1 MSDPG
6 DRRRSQFATV
16 LETIKFQHTIFALPF
31 ALTGMILA
39 ARGWPP
45 VRIFGWVVVAMV
57 GARSAAMTFNRI
69 VDRRIDAANPRT
81 AGRALP
87 AGRLSL
93 RFAWG
98 FTLVSVALFVLAA
111 GMLNRLCLALSPVAL
126 AVILGYSFTKRF
138 TAASH
143 LALGLALGIAPMAGW
158 LAVRGSFAP
167 APFLLTAAVVAWTA
181 GFDILYACQDIE
193 FDRSVGLYSIPARL
207 GVGRALKVSAGLHLI
222 TVLALAAL
230 VPVADLGWV
239 YRLGIVLIA
248 GLLLYEH
255 SLVSPRD
262 LSRLNAAFFRV
273 NAAVSIL
280 VFLFTLADL
289 LLLV

>member
-1 MSDPG
+1 M
-6 DRRRSQFATV
+6 

-31 ALTGMILA
+31 ALTGMVLA
-39 ARGWPP
+39 ARGWPSAWN
-45 VRIFGWVVVAMV
+45 VGWVIVAMV

-69 VDRRIDAANPRT
+69 ADRRIDAANPRT

-87 AGRLSL
+87 TGRLSL
-93 RFAWG
+93 HFAWA
-98 FTLVSVALFVLAA
+98 FTAVSVALFVLAA

-167 APFLLTAAVVAWTA
+167 APFVLTAAVAAWTA

-193 FDRSVGLYSIPARL
+193 FDRSAGLYSIPAKL
-207 GVGRALKVSAGLHLI
+207 GVGRALQVSAGLHLL
-222 TVLALAAL
+222 TVIALAAL
-230 VPVADLGWV
+230 VPVASLGWV
-239 YRLGIVLIA
+239 YRLGAVLIA

-273 NAAVSIL
+273 NAAVSVL

-289 LLLV
+289 LLLG

>member
-1 MSDPG
+1 VSDPAA
-6 DRRRSQFATV
+6 RRCSQLSAA
-16 LETIKFQHTIFALPF
+16 LETIKFHHTVFALPF

-45 VRIFGWVVVAMV
+45 AWSFGWAIVAMV

-69 VDRRIDAANPRT
+69 ADRRIDAANPRT
-81 AGRALP
+81 AARALP

-93 RFAWG
+93 RFAWA
-98 FTLVSVALFVLAA
+98 FTAVSIALFVLAA
-111 GMLNRLCLALSPVAL
+111 GMLNRICLALSPVAL

-143 LALGLALGIAPMAGW
+143 LVLGLALGIAPMAGW

-181 GFDILYACQDIE
+181 GFDILYSCQDIE
-193 FDRSVGLYSIPARL
+193 FDRRAGLFSIPAKL
-207 GVGRALKVSAGLHLI
+207 GVGRALQVSAGLHLI

-230 VPVADLGWV
+230 VPVADLGWI
-239 YRLGIVLIA
+239 YRVGMVLIA

-289 LLLV
+289 LLG